1 MIVLLARVTLCSLFC
16 FFSVWLTQAQSGA
29 LDERPYNILY
39 PINRSL
45 YGGAGVTHIVIELNQ
60 ATATLTVR
68 LNGTLLEN
76 PKVKDKFHHYQ
87 AGLMFGLN
95 RLEVEVSSGA
105 KTLGRETRELFF
117 FSPLAKIDEVPSDFA
132 RAPFHTNGRT
142 PEQCASCHTL
152 EPQKGDAAPAKP
164 AASSCYSCHQGL
176 VQFKQ
181 VHGPAA
187 LWNCLRCHD
196 PDSRPARYATP
207 VPVLNLCWGCHAD
220 QKEYFLSSPYQHG
233 PTATGMCTICH
244 NPHASDNEFWLKKQ
258 PWDLCTTCHAEKA
271 SGRHVIAWG
280 PSGQTH
286 PTRGRPDPK
295 KPDREFSC
303 RSCHNPHAS
312 NMPKLWNY
320 NVKSYFDLCQV
331 CHNK

>member
-1 MIVLLARVTLCSLFC
+1 MKCFLARASAVVVLGLLMPLYVESARSAL
-16 FFSVWLTQAQSGA
+16 AQ
-29 LDERPYNILY
+29 RPFNIVV
-39 PINRSL
+39 PADRSL
-45 YGGAGVTHIVIELNQ
+45 YSGAGMAHVVLEVNESA
-60 ATATLTVR
+60 ATVTVR
-68 LNGTLLEN
+68 LNGKPLGD
-76 PKVKDKFHHYQ
+76 PKIKGKFHHYS
-87 AGLMFGLN
+87 AGLVFGLN
-95 RLEVEVSSGA
+95 RLEVDVASDSR
-105 KTLGRETRELFF
+105 TLGSETRELFF
-117 FSPLAKIDEVPSDFA
+117 FSPLAKIEEIPREFA
-132 RAPFHTNGRT
+132 RLPFHASGRA
-142 PEQCASCHTL
+142 PEPCRSCHVL
-152 EPQKGDAAPAKP
+152 EPQSNDAVPAKP
-164 AASSCYSCHQGL
+164 AASSCYSCHQDL
-176 VQFKQ
+176 VQYKQ

-196 PDSRPARYATP
+196 PDSAPARFATP
-207 VPVLNLCWGCHAD
+207 VPVRDLCWGCHAD
-220 QKEYFLSSPYQHG
+220 QKDYFVSSAYQHG

-295 KPDREFSC
+295 KPEREFSC

>member
-1 MIVLLARVTLCSLFC
+1 MNPYLKRAAFFFLLYFLCGVSP
-16 FFSVWLTQAQSGA
+16 ASGA
-29 LDERPYNILY
+29 ITGDGRPFQILY
-39 PINRSL
+39 PEDRSL
-45 YGGAGVTHIVIELNQ
+45 YGGGGAIHVVVEIHRHPGTLRVRVNGKVLEDPAVKDAFYHY
-60 ATATLTVR
+60 AATL
-68 LNGTLLEN
+68 E
-76 PKVKDKFHHYQ
+76 
-87 AGLMFGLN
+87 FGLN
-95 RLEVEVSSGA
+95 RLDVELFQDSRLIGQ
-105 KTLGRETRELFF
+105 EMRELFF
-117 FSPLAKIDEVPSDFA
+117 FSPIAKIAEVPRGFILT
-132 RAPFHTNGRT
+132 PFHLRDST
-142 PEQCASCHTL
+142 PNKCARCHVL
-152 EPQKGDAAPAKP
+152 EPRPTDAAPP
-164 AASSCYSCHQGL
+164 SPGASSCHICHRGL
-176 VQFKQ
+176 TQFKQ

-196 PDSRPARYATP
+196 PDSSPARYATA
-207 VPVLNLCWGCHAD
+207 VPVRNLCYGCHTD
-220 QKEYFLSSPYQHG
+220 QRDYFFSSPYQHG

-244 NPHASDNEFWLKKQ
+244 NPHASDNEFWLKKE

-295 KPDREFSC
+295 KPEREFSC

-320 NVKSYFDLCQV
+320 NVSSYFDLCQV